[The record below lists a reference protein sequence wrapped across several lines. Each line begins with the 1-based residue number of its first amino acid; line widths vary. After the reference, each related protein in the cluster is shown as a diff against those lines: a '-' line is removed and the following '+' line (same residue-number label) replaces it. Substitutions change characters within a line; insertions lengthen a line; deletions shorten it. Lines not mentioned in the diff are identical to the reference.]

1 MVHVLRGEVAC
12 VVLVQIPAVRA
23 VGTLR
28 AGVTL
33 GALGTGVAFRALRT
47 GVAFRALGTGVALRA
62 LRTGVAFRALGTGV
76 ALRALRTGSTRVS
89 LRALSTHVAL
99 RPLRPRVTGVALR
112 ALDAGLTV
120 AIQNVAGAVVI
131 HVLGREVALIIL
143 VQVPAAHAVMTLRSL
158 RPRVTIWPPGTG
170 ITLRA

>member
-47 GVAFRALGTGVALRA
+47 GVA
-62 LRTGVAFRALGTGV
+62 
-76 ALRALRTGSTRVS
+76 LRALRTGSTLVP
-89 LRALSTHVAL
+89 LRPPVTLVAL
-99 RPLRPRVTGVALR
+99 RTLGAVR
-112 ALDAGLTV
+112 TV
-120 AIQNVAGAVVI
+120 AIEHVAGTVVV
-131 HVLGREVALIIL
+131 HVLGVEVAHIVL

-158 RPRVTIWPPGTG
+158 RPGVTIWAPGTG
-170 ITLRA
+170 ITLRALCAR

>member
-33 GALGTGVAFRALRT
+33 GALGTGVAL
-47 GVAFRALGTGVALRA
+47 RALGTGVAL
-62 LRTGVAFRALGTGV
+62 RALGTGV
-76 ALRALRTGSTRVS
+76 ALRALRTGSTRVA

-99 RPLRPRVTGVALR
+99 RPLRTGVTGVAFR

-120 AIQNVAGAVVI
+120 AIQHVAGAVVS
-131 HVLGREVALIIL
+131 HVLGGEVAGVVL
-143 VQVPAAHAVMTLRSL
+143 VQVPAAHAVVTL
-158 RPRVTIWPPGTG
+158 
-170 ITLRA
+170 